1 MMDLGRHPKLRQL
14 ARNLHIPDGGDSLR
28 ELREHALATVQR
40 MLAEWISVD
49 TIEDLRLLVADRLS
63 VKLEFLRTD
72 DDIDRVATA
81 YRQFFVRFRRLLH
94 AEFLQGDTEGL
105 LIDNP
110 TPEKGGRR
118 YLAIIDARGP
128 RGARAF
134 FTAWHELAHLLLCP
148 PQQLLLDGFR
158 RSPSDA
164 SKQKDP
170 LESAV
175 DHIAGLL
182 AFWGPIFGPALQEA
196 AGSTLT
202 FAAIDRATADVAPGA
217 SLYSASLAAT
227 RLWHR
232 AAVFLTAEMCPK
244 SDGTA
249 YALRLQAVV
258 SNDAARAEGCS
269 VRKHM
274 RVPGA
279 CALTAAFED
288 VLGKEH
294 SGPEDQSW
302 WEVSGHGHLPAVA
315 WHVQAVRRGPAVY
328 GIVTLLGAGMSAGR
342 RRINN

>member
-1 MMDLGRHPKLRQL
+1 VNEE
-14 ARNLHIPDGGDSLR
+14 ARSAARASRLR
-28 ELREHALATVQR
+28 E
-40 MLAEWISVD
+40 
-49 TIEDLRLLVADRLS
+49 RLYNR
-63 VKLEFLRTD
+63 
-72 DDIDRVATA
+72 
-81 YRQFFVRFRRLLH
+81 
-94 AEFLQGDTEGL
+94 GL
-105 LIDNP
+105 TCECPHIAGFSNWRWSRPADNP

-118 YLAIIDARGP
+118 YLALIDARGP

-164 SKQKDP
+164 TKQKDP
-170 LESAV
+170 LESVV

-182 AFWGPIFGPALQEA
+182 AFWGPIFGPALQEV

-217 SLYSASLAAT
+217 SLYAASLAAT

-232 AAVFLTAEMCPK
+232 TAVFLTAEMSPK

-249 YALRLQAVV
+249 YALRVQTVV
-258 SNDAARAEGCS
+258 PDDAARAEGFR

-274 RVPGA
+274 RVPRA
-279 CALTAAFED
+279 SALTAAFED

-302 WEVSGHGHLPAVA
+302 WEVSGKGQLPALG
-315 WHVQAVRRGPAVY
+315 WHVQAVRRGPAIY
-328 GIVTLLGAGMSAGR
+328 GIIMLPGAGVGGGQR
-342 RRINN
+342 RTNN

>member
-14 ARNLHIPDGGDSLR
+14 ARNLHIPDGGGSLR

-148 PQQLLLDGFR
+148 PQQLLLDGFL
-158 RSPSDA
+158 S
-164 SKQKDP
+164 
-170 LESAV
+170 
-175 DHIAGLL
+175 LL
-182 AFWGPIFGPALQEA
+182 TTFGPLC
-196 AGSTLT
+196 S
-202 FAAIDRATADVAPGA
+202 PN
-217 SLYSASLAAT
+217 LA
-227 RLWHR
+227 H
-232 AAVFLTAEMCPK
+232 
-244 SDGTA
+244 
-249 YALRLQAVV
+249 LR
-258 SNDAARAEGCS
+258 
-269 VRKHM
+269 
-274 RVPGA
+274 
-279 CALTAAFED
+279 
-288 VLGKEH
+288 
-294 SGPEDQSW
+294 
-302 WEVSGHGHLPAVA
+302 
-315 WHVQAVRRGPAVY
+315 
-328 GIVTLLGAGMSAGR
+328 
-342 RRINN
+342 